1 MDERKVVISFG
12 CMYIGIQDCFAW
24 KKHINTRGKKK
35 IRNCI
40 CIFLVKL
47 INESLSQPYICVLPE
62 IIRKQ

>member
-1 MDERKVVISFG
+1 MDERKVGISFV

-24 KKHINTRGKKK
+24 MNHKNTRGKKK

-47 INESLSQPYICVLPE
+47 INESLSQLYICVLRGV
-62 IIRKQ
+62 IMK